1 MALISLADFT
11 DRYEKTL
18 DVEGEARVATL
29 IDDASAL
36 VVQTVNDSDVTD
48 VWKADGAPSAVV
60 PVLVSMVRR
69 AIDNPEGVSQ
79 KSVGDASMSWG
90 SSRGGS
96 SRPSEALYLTTNER
110 RIVRRAAGTDHT
122 SMTLESPYTGTSTV
136 DLVL

>member
-36 VVQTVNDSDVTD
+36 VVQIVNDSDVTD

-90 SSRGGS
+90 SGGS

-136 DLVL
+136 DLAL